1 MGWKSEFMA
10 YINRPVLPGKCFAI
24 VERYYIAHSGHAF
37 LDTSK
42 RFLIKFPF
50 LVHKQN
56 IYKHR
61 KEFGN
66 FEKPVRAT
74 GFFVLQMQHFLYMV
88 YMQHGNC
95 RGYLDDARQMY
106 NDILRNVIWPL
117 WQKNS

>member
-42 RFLIKFPF
+42 RFLIKCFF

-61 KEFGN
+61 KRIRRFRE
-66 FEKPVRAT
+66 ASASHC
-74 GFFVLQMQHFLYMV
+74 FFFALQMQHFLYMV
-88 YMQHGNC
+88 YSMVTGLS
-95 RGYLDDARQMY
+95 RR
-106 NDILRNVIWPL
+106 
-117 WQKNS
+117 